1 MALKLMTLMEDGLG
15 TAAKAI
21 VADTAEDYKLL
32 QAIMHRATNLW
43 PDAPA
48 SVKALSDMVTN
59 GKVLQEYR
67 DIPTDSNR
75 G

>member
-1 MALKLMTLMEDGLG
+1 MTLKLMTLMEDGLG

-21 VADTAEDYKLL
+21 VATTAEDFETLKV
-32 QAIMHRATNLW
+32 IMFRATNLW

-48 SVKALSDMVTN
+48 SVKVLSDMVTN
-59 GKVLQEYR
+59 GKVLQDYG
-67 DIPTDSNR
+67 TDDA